1 MVEVK
6 EMVEQTDSEVE
17 ALNKVY
23 AQMDMT
29 ALVAGRN
36 MENELAL
43 SNLVSMVE
51 KVSHAD
57 IDSHTATADESQDN
71 NMHVNYNKN
80 SVEKIQEPYLHLP
93 EANSFLLPQHT
104 SIQLQ
109 AIPL

>member
-1 MVEVK
+1 MEVK
-6 EMVEQTDSEVE
+6 VMVEQTNLEVE

-23 AQMDMT
+23 VQMDMT
-29 ALVAGRN
+29 AWVAGTN

-51 KVSHAD
+51 KAAHAD
-57 IDSHTATADESQDN
+57 IGSHIATADQCQDKN
-71 NMHVNYNKN
+71 IHVNYNQN
-80 SVEKIQEPYLHLP
+80 SLEKIQEPYLHLP

-109 AIPL
+109 AVPL